1 MLLAL
6 VRQCVGSSSGKSRV
20 DPGDQELGSSVWV
33 CVGIGGRPQ
42 RQRGLL
48 SKDFEL
54 AAGH

>member
-42 RQRGLL
+42 GQRGLL